1 VGITG
6 ITPIDEL
13 RAQFRGPL
21 IGPADPEYDTARA
34 VNNGMI
40 DKRPALIVK
49 CADTADVVAAV
60 RLARGEGFEVSVRGG
75 GHNVNGFAVNDGGLV
90 IDLSGMRGVRVDPA
104 ARTAR
109 VEGGATWG
117 DLDHATHAYGLAAP
131 GGIISTTGVGGL
143 TLGGGIGHLTRGY
156 GLSCDNVL
164 SADVVT
170 ADGRLVVA
178 SEKEHGDLFWALRGG
193 GGNFGVVTSFEFRLH
208 PVHTV
213 FGGPIFYEMSQARE
227 AMTFYREF
235 MHTAPPELG
244 AFFGFHRAP
253 PLPFIPPERVN
264 EPMCV
269 VVVCYPGDL
278 AAGAEVVRPL
288 IELGPPIGHGVGPVP
303 YPALQS
309 AFDVLLP
316 PGLQHYWKAE
326 IVDDLTDEI
335 IDAHARFAPG
345 VPHMSSAVH
354 IYPIDGA
361 VHRVGQN
368 DTAFSYRDARYST
381 VIAAMYPDPADTAA
395 NRAWVRDYWSALRP
409 HSAGGP
415 YVNFAMGD
423 EGDDRVA
430 AIYRG
435 NYERLRAVKRE
446 YDPGNLFRQNQ
457 NIAPA

>member
-1 VGITG
+1 
-6 ITPIDEL
+6 
-13 RAQFRGPL
+13 
-21 IGPADPEYDTARA
+21 
-34 VNNGMI
+34 
-40 DKRPALIVK
+40 
-49 CADTADVVAAV
+49 
-60 RLARGEGFEVSVRGG
+60 
-75 GHNVNGFAVNDGGLV
+75 
-90 IDLSGMRGVRVDPA
+90 
-104 ARTAR
+104 
-109 VEGGATWG
+109 
-117 DLDHATHAYGLAAP
+117 
-131 GGIISTTGVGGL
+131 
-143 TLGGGIGHLTRGY
+143 
-156 GLSCDNVL
+156 
-164 SADVVT
+164 
-170 ADGRLVVA
+170 
-178 SEKEHGDLFWALRGG
+178 
-193 GGNFGVVTSFEFRLH
+193 VVTSFEFRLH

-253 PLPFIPPERVN
+253 PLPFIPPERVD

-269 VVVCYPGDL
+269 VVVCYHGDME
-278 AAGAEVVRPL
+278 AGADVVRPL

-303 YPALQS
+303 YPALQT
-309 AFDVLLP
+309 AFDALLP

-335 IDAHARFAPG
+335 IDVHTRFAPG
-345 VPHMSSAVH
+345 VPHVSSAVH

-361 VHRVGQN
+361 VHEVGPN

-435 NYERLRAVKRE
+435 NHQRLRAVKRE
-446 YDPGNLFRQNQ
+446 YDPVNLFRQNQ
-457 NIAPA
+457 NITPA